1 MFCFISKWINFQQ
14 QTCFADEQKLKRIK
28 INEKQSQKSN
38 PEKMISLFPSLLYA
52 MLIFFPF
59 INDKIAKFAGSD
71 LFFSEE
77 MRLRRLLLGQI
88 DQRVF
93 TTPAR
98 TWNRNRHDETRS
110 VRSKPPTQTGEKKI
124 RKHFLAPDSS
134 SNKPQNHARERERE
148 RDVFRFETT
157 RETRA
162 ESTETEKKKNMSERK
177 QKKKKKKISD
187 KAAQI
192 SRKKSRTERTPWR
205 ATKPSARRRAAPP
218 SCSRPPTARRAWARR
233 PTRGPPRTPPPPP
246 RPRPPPPQP
255 PPPSSLS
262 LQEKEEKGGVFGLVL
277 SLVSV
282 VWGFEVKKNVEKG

>member
-148 RDVFRFETT
+148 RETFFDLKPPEKLAQNQRRQRRRRT
-157 RETRA
+157 CRREN
-162 ESTETEKKKNMSERK
+162 KKKEEENIRQGGPNFSEEIKNRAHAMARH
-177 QKKKKKKISD
+177 Q
-187 KAAQI
+187 
-192 SRKKSRTERTPWR
+192 TFCETPSG
-205 ATKPSARRRAAPP
+205 AT
-218 SCSRPPTARRAWARR
+218 
-233 PTRGPPRTPPPPP
+233 
-246 RPRPPPPQP
+246 
-255 PPPSSLS
+255 
-262 LQEKEEKGGVFGLVL
+262 VM
-277 SLVSV
+277 
-282 VWGFEVKKNVEKG
+282 

>member
-1 MFCFISKWINFQQ
+1 MCVNVFCFISKWINFQQ

-148 RDVFRFETT
+148 TFFDLKPPEKLAQNQRRQRRRRTCR
-157 RETRA
+157 REN
-162 ESTETEKKKNMSERK
+162 K
-177 QKKKKKKISD
+177 KKKKKKISD

-255 PPPSSLS
+255 PPPPPSSLS
-262 LQEKEEKGGVFGLVL
+262 LQEKEEKVGVFGLVL
-277 SLVSV
+277 SLLCQLCGVL
-282 VWGFEVKKNVEKG
+282 K